1 MDVLGLRREP
11 ERPPP
16 GGIRARVG
24 DAFLRLAVRTTS
36 THLSRAAPRIVEAWR
51 TELRRRVPRYAG
63 VLSPSDG
70 LPSPTR
76 GDRSSGEDHVAAW
89 GAHGMRALLAVA
101 RAWTPDARAVA
112 RESVFQAAHAAAGAQ
127 LRRGFTLEEILQALA
142 LFRLAVLGEIQRMLR
157 RRLWLAFPWDVMH
170 AADRI
175 NEAIDLQMLA
185 IGQAYLDERED
196 VIRRREDDLVAT
208 NEQLRT
214 LLQEM
219 HHRIKN
225 NLQTLADLLYLE
237 GLKAGSEEAARSL
250 RDSLARVKSI
260 ATVHSLLSLDHIEA
274 TDVRVLAEAI
284 AATVCRDLGT
294 PGKRIGVRVEG
305 ASVLL
310 PSKQATSLALV
321 LGELLTNA
329 IEHGFP
335 ARSDGHVLV
344 ALGERGGEVVVT
356 VRDNGVGLPPGLDPQ
371 RVDSLGLS
379 IVRTL
384 VSRDLRG
391 SLRMWVDGGTV
402 AEVVFHR

>member
-1 MDVLGLRREP
+1 
-11 ERPPP
+11 
-16 GGIRARVG
+16 VG
-24 DAFLRLAVRTTS
+24 DVFFRLAVRTTS
-36 THLSRAAPRIVEAWR
+36 AHLSRAAPQIVQTWLG
-51 TELRRRVPRYAG
+51 TLLRRVPRYAEG
-63 VLSPSDG
+63 GDLVAWGEDG
-70 LPSPTR
+70 L
-76 GDRSSGEDHVAAW
+76 
-89 GAHGMRALLAVA
+89 RALLAVA
-101 RAWTPDARAVA
+101 RAWTPEERAAARDD
-112 RESVFQAAHAAAGAQ
+112 VFQAAHAAAGDQ
-127 LRRGFTLEEILQALA
+127 LRRGFSLEEILQALA
-142 LFRLAVLGEIQRMLR
+142 LFRLTVLGEIQRMLR

-196 VIRRREDDLVAT
+196 VIRRREQDLVST

-214 LLQEM
+214 LLQET

-237 GLKAGSEEAARSL
+237 GLKAGSDETARGL

-260 ATVHSLLSLDHIEA
+260 ATVHRLLSLEHIEE
-274 TDVRVLAEAI
+274 TNVRGLAEAI

-294 PGKRIGVRVEG
+294 PGTRIDVRVEG

-329 IEHGFP
+329 IEHAFRDRTEGQ
-335 ARSDGHVLV
+335 VVV
-344 ALGERGGEVVVT
+344 ALAERGGEVVVT
-356 VRDNGVGLPPGLDPQ
+356 VRDDGVGLPPGLDPQ
-371 RVDSLGLS
+371 HAESLGLS
-379 IVRTL
+379 IVRSL

-391 SLRMWVDGGTV
+391 TLRMWQDGGTV
-402 AEVVFHR
+402 AEVTFRR

>member
-1 MDVLGLRREP
+1 MTQTETPRRAK
-11 ERPPP
+11 RFW
-16 GGIRARVG
+16 RRVG
-24 DAFLRLAVRTTS
+24 DSFFRLAVHTTTAHLVRT
-36 THLSRAAPRIVEAWR
+36 APRIVEAWR
-51 TELRRRVPRYAG
+51 ARLLRQVPRYARG
-63 VLSPSDG
+63 SDV
-70 LPSPTR
+70 T
-76 GDRSSGEDHVAAW
+76 AW
-89 GAHGMRALLAVA
+89 GEQGLEALLAVA
-101 RAWTPDARAVA
+101 RAWTPDERGAARTA
-112 RESVFQAAHAAAGAQ
+112 VFQVAHAAAVDQ
-127 LRRGFTLEEILQALA
+127 LRRGFSLEEILQGLA

-157 RRLWLAFPWDVMH
+157 HRLWLAFPWDVMH

-185 IGQAYLDERED
+185 IAQAYLDEREE
-196 VIRRREDDLVAT
+196 VIRRREVDLVAT

-237 GLKAGSEEAARSL
+237 GLKAGSEDAARSL

-260 ATVHSLLSLDHIEA
+260 ATVHRLLSLDHIEA
-274 TDVRVLAEAI
+274 TDARGLAEAI
-284 AATVCRDLGT
+284 AASVCRDLVT
-294 PGKRIGVRVEG
+294 PGTRVDVRVEG

-329 IEHGFP
+329 IEHAFP
-335 ARSDGHVLV
+335 DRREGQV
-344 ALGERGGEVVVT
+344 AVTLAERDGEVIVT

-371 RVDSLGLS
+371 RADSLGLS

-391 SLRMWVDGGTV
+391 RLRMWHDGGAV
-402 AEVVFHR
+402 AEVEFRR